1 MTTLKFNKEPIQKR
15 IEIYKEAYPDST
27 FVPNWIRHGYN
38 SKEEALQAAMKAVEG
53 SKVIRD
59 MGL

>member
-1 MTTLKFNKEPIQKR
+1 MTIQFNKEPIARR
-15 IEIYKEAYPDST
+15 IEMYKKEYPDST
-27 FVPNWIRHGYN
+27 FIPNWVRNGFN
-38 SKEEALQAAMKAVEG
+38 SKEEALQAAIKAVEG

>member
-1 MTTLKFNKEPIQKR
+1 MNTIKFNKEPIARR
-15 IEIYKEAYPDST
+15 IEMYKKEYPDST

-38 SKEEALQAAMKAVEG
+38 SKEEALLAAMKAVEG